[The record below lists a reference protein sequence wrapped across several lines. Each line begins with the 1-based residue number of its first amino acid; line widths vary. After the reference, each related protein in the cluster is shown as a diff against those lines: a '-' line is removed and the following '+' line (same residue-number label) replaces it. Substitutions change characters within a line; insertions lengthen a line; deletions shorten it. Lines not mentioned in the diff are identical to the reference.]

1 MPNLSTPTNGIYIV
15 FTKSIDRIESS
26 NCGFYSRNDNPSVD
40 AGIEDQV
47 LKDELYGRIMRGF
60 VRRLDER
67 RSWSVWR

>member
-1 MPNLSTPTNGIYIV
+1 V
-15 FTKSIDRIESS
+15 
-26 NCGFYSRNDNPSVD
+26 
-40 AGIEDQV
+40 EDQV